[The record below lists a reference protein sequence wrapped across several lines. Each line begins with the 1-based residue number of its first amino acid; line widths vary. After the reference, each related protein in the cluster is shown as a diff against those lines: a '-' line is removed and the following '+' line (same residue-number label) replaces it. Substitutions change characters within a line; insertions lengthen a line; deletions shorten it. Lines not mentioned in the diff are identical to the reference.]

1 MIHNSQPLNERI
13 RELRKKAG
21 YSQQQMA
28 RKLHLTQG
36 AISQW
41 ENGITVPAA
50 DQLSALADVF
60 EITVDEL
67 LGRAVEQPADQD
79 EAWAIRERL
88 RRDPAYRLLFD
99 AADNASPEHLRAA
112 AAMLK
117 ALEQKEGEG
126 E

>member
-28 RKLHLTQG
+28 QKLHLTQG

-50 DQLSALADVF
+50 EQLSALADVF
-60 EITVDEL
+60 EISVDEL
-67 LGRAVEQPADQD
+67 LGRDPGIKK
-79 EAWAIRERL
+79 EAPSIAGL
-88 RRDPAYRLLFD
+88 RDGLIDLLVD
-99 AADNASPEHLRAA
+99 LSPEEEAQLRAFVA
-112 AAMLK
+112 GMK
-117 ALEQKEGEG
+117 ANRKP
-126 E
+126 

>member
-1 MIHNSQPLNERI
+1 MTIHERI

-60 EITVDEL
+60 EISVDEL
-67 LGRAVEQPADQD
+67 LGRDPGVKK
-79 EAWAIRERL
+79 EAPSVAGL
-88 RRDPAYRLLFD
+88 RDGLIDLLVD
-99 AADNASPEHLRAA
+99 LSPEEEAQLRAFVA
-112 AAMLK
+112 GMK
-117 ALEQKEGEG
+117 ANRKP
-126 E
+126 

>member
-60 EITVDEL
+60 EISVDEL
-67 LGRAVEQPADQD
+67 LGRDSGIKK
-79 EAWAIRERL
+79 EAPSIAGL
-88 RRDPAYRLLFD
+88 RDGLIDLLVD
-99 AADNASPEHLRAA
+99 LSPEEEAQLRAFVA
-112 AAMLK
+112 GMK
-117 ALEQKEGEG
+117 ANRKQ
-126 E
+126 

>member
-99 AADNASPEHLRAA
+99 AADNATPEHLRAA

-117 ALEQKEGEG
+117 ALEPKDGDG
-126 E
+126 K